1 MPVTPLDFPDFVITT
16 DSEQRWQIYNAIT
29 TGVTTV
35 GPLIG
40 PLPAGTNSI
49 GTVGLNAGTNN
60 IGAVTSNNALIER
73 VASFTRPADTTTY
86 ASGDLVANNTTAG
99 SVVPLTFTAVTRS
112 AGDSVRI
119 ERARINTSNA
129 LLTNASFRLHLFETT
144 PVPTVGDNG
153 VFNTAGVLATSGIDG
168 YLGNFSITLSNSGT
182 TGSSGRGVPDVG
194 SAIIATPATG
204 TSIFG
209 LLEVTAAYVPVSA
222 ATFTVSLEAFR
233 P

>member
-129 LLTNASFRLHLFETT
+129 LLTNASFRLHL
-144 PVPTVGDNG
+144 
-153 VFNTAGVLATSGIDG
+153 GICSRECG
-168 YLGNFSITLSNSGT
+168 YLYSF
-182 TGSSGRGVPDVG
+182 
-194 SAIIATPATG
+194 A
-204 TSIFG
+204 
-209 LLEVTAAYVPVSA
+209 
-222 ATFTVSLEAFR
+222 
-233 P
+233 